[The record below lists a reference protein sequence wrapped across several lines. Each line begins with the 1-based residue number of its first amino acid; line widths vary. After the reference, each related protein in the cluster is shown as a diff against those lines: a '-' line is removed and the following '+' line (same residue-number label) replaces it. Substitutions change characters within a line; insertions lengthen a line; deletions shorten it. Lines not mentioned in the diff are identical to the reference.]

1 MKKNMLKLSSLL
13 TMGSMLLLTLVVLV
27 VPGYASAATATATTT
42 FPVTGVVNAVNA
54 ATCSGNIVNATISG
68 GTVTFTNK
76 FQKDIEVGAASY
88 KAFENN
94 IDTQE
99 LFDSAVGTVPACGT
113 LTLSIKVPPCNYQ
126 LDAFLGP
133 VLKSMNGQR
142 YGSRLVTAKDMGTS
156 DYCAGPGQAVGD
168 VVKTPQAP
176 GQNTSPEAVLDVV
189 QIPSGLPQTGSGGIG
204 SDNAGGWLLAGL
216 IGLLGCSITAIV
228 VYRRKLQK

>member
-1 MKKNMLKLSSLL
+1 MKKNMFKLSSLL

-27 VPGYASAATATATTT
+27 VPGYASAATATTT
-42 FPVTGVVNAVNA
+42 FPVSGVVNAVNA
-54 ATCSGNIVNATISG
+54 ATCSGNIVNATING

-113 LTLSIKVPPCNYQ
+113 LTLNINVPPCNYQ

-133 VLKSMNGQR
+133 VLPSMNGQR

-156 DYCAGPGQAVGD
+156 DYCAAPGQAVGD
-168 VVKTPQAP
+168 VVKTPPAS

-204 SDNAGGWLLAGL
+204 SDNAGSYLLAGL
-216 IGLLGCSITAIV
+216 IGLLGCSITAMV